1 MPIEQRR
8 WPLQDFDALDIGR
21 LRRWDI
27 RGIQRVVDAR
37 AILEYR
43 LRGVEAAYGELFLAA
58 VTRLKLGDPGNVAQR
73 VIDVIDLLILQ
84 QILGNNADCRRSFQ
98 LSQVQTHGRRLALIS
113 QVITTEAVNYDL
125 LKIQVRLGPCVLRSR
140 AWRRK
145 H

>member
-84 QILGNNADCRRSFQ
+84 QILGNNADRRRSFQ

-113 QVITTEAVNYDL
+113 QVITTKAVNYDL
-125 LKIQVRLGPCVLRSR
+125 LKLRVRLGPCVLRSC
-140 AWRRK
+140 A
-145 H
+145 